1 MTKNSNIAILLILFL
16 LTPSVFT
23 FAQSETPTWDNQTYL
38 GNKLSWG
45 KDKWKYSG
53 ELQVRL
59 ENNFQQLDNWYL
71 EFVSNYL
78 ISEKFEIV
86 PDLRFTTKPDKI
98 EVRPGIGVLYK
109 HITDRIQFVN
119 QVKWQ
124 IDLPNHGDIGNAMR
138 EVVFINKPINDKV
151 ITTLV
156 AGFIYRWWPTWNGFQ
171 YIRVGP
177 GVAYIFDEKH
187 ILNFSYFVG
196 VENNTKDWMWAGI
209 PMIQL
214 VININ
219 KKDKYT
225 YTPAYYFDF

>member
-1 MTKNSNIAILLILFL
+1 MRRYVSILLLMIFL
-16 LTPSVFT
+16 APSFVVS
-23 FAQSETPTWDNQTYL
+23 AQDEEPPGWDNQMYL
-38 GNKLSWG
+38 GNKVSWG
-45 KDKWKYSG
+45 KNKWKFSG
-53 ELQVRL
+53 ELQTRL

-86 PDLRFTTKPDKI
+86 PDFRFTIKPSKV
-98 EVRPGIGVLYK
+98 EFRPGLGVLYK
-109 HITDRIQFVN
+109 KLNPTFQFVN

-124 IDLPNHGDIGNAMR
+124 IDFPTEGEVGNAMR
-138 EVVFINKPINDKV
+138 EVVFMNYHVVPNKV

-156 AGFIYRWWPTWNGFQ
+156 AGFIYRCWPSWNGFQ

-177 GVAYIFDEKH
+177 GVSYVFDEKH

-196 VENNTKDWMWAGI
+196 VENNTKDWLWAGI

-214 VININ
+214 VINISS
-219 KKDKYT
+219 KDKYK

>member
-1 MTKNSNIAILLILFL
+1 MKLKSGILISIFL
-16 LTPSVFT
+16 LAP
-23 FAQSETPTWDNQTYL
+23 FAVLLAQDNTSPGWDNQMYL

-45 KDKWKYSG
+45 KDKWKFSS
-53 ELQVRL
+53 ELQTRL
-59 ENNFQQLDNWYL
+59 ENNFQSLDNWYL

-86 PDLRFTTKPDKI
+86 PDLRFTIKPTKV
-98 EVRPGIGVLYK
+98 EFRPGIGVLYK
-109 HITDRIQFVN
+109 KLNPTFQFVN
-119 QVKWQ
+119 QIKWQ
-124 IDLPNHGDIGNAMR
+124 LDLPTEGELGNAMR
-138 EVVFINKPINDKV
+138 EVMFFNYHINEKV

-156 AGFIYRWWPTWNGFQ
+156 AGFIYRWWPSWNGFQ

-177 GVAYIFDEKH
+177 GAAYIFDERH

-196 VENNTKDWMWAGI
+196 VENDTKNWLWAGI

-214 VININ
+214 VINIS

>member
-1 MTKNSNIAILLILFL
+1 MTYKFNVAILLVLFL
-16 LTPSVFT
+16 LTPTLSLL
-23 FAQSETPTWDNQTYL
+23 AQDEAPTWDNQAYL

-45 KDKWKYSG
+45 KNKWKFSG
-53 ELQVRL
+53 ELQVRV

-78 ISEKFEIV
+78 ISERFEIV
-86 PDLRFTTKPDKI
+86 PDFRFSIKPDKT
-98 EVRPGIGVLYK
+98 EYRPGLGVLYK
-109 HITDRIQFVN
+109 HITDRFQFVN
-119 QVKWQ
+119 QIKWQ
-124 IDLPNHGDIGNAMR
+124 IDLPSHGDVGNAMR
-138 EVVFINKPINDKV
+138 EVIFMNKPINDKI

-156 AGFIYRWWPTWNGFQ
+156 AGVIYRWWPSWNGFQ

-177 GVAYIFDEKH
+177 GVAYVFDEKH
-187 ILNFSYFVG
+187 VLNFSYFVG

-219 KKDKYT
+219 KKDKYK